1 MKNILLSSALALTA
15 YCLLASASAA
25 AQDFPSAYA
34 RPAEI
39 VDGIDVGSR
48 VDVFAPAKAVAAQK
62 CRAGAACGR
71 RQGAPKPQTRGPGAN
86 MSRGFSNS
94 GFRCQA
100 LRDHPAGP
108 TVLSAVGLP

>member
-1 MKNILLSSALALTA
+1 MKNILVSSALALTA

-25 AQDFPSAYA
+25 AQDFPSAHA

-71 RQGAPKPQTRGPGAN
+71 RQGAPNRKPEGRGP
-86 MSRGFSNS
+86 
-94 GFRCQA
+94 
-100 LRDHPAGP
+100 
-108 TVLSAVGLP
+108 T